1 MKRREFLKAP
11 AVSLLIPAAGGFSL
25 NDAFALGQPDESS
38 AQADGA
44 RKHPQRLHQDFSTYE
59 PGIEYF
65 FLGNGDIQAVVQ
77 YAPDRSGELPQTFLG
92 LTLMDAE
99 RFSRK
104 WSTYLFHPERGYEN
118 SKLFV
123 IVNNRSYS
131 VSPET
136 LVEVKWKLVE
146 TVPVV
151 SIQWKAGDIAVE
163 EEFFVPATGGYL
175 IRQVRVHNTG
185 AVVSPVTLR
194 LALVPNFTMFDDIG
208 TDPKARI
215 AFGRGYTEVTLSCLD
230 GEAKATGR
238 YEVSTVLAPVAP
250 GMESLARF
258 VYTIRTGTP
267 RLLAKDMSK
276 VWGDTVAYWMPKPV
290 LVTGNDRLDHM
301 YAVSRS
307 GLKALLAHSGKRD
320 GGYWQY
326 NMEWVRDDVMMIQ
339 ALSMAGMHD
348 EARSLLVKNLSRNV
362 SADGC
367 LVESSRWSGYDYTEL
382 DQNGQLVYA
391 AWQYLC
397 WTGDSALI
405 KHYWPQIVRAGDYPL
420 QEVFRGKRT
429 RLLRNKREFWERD
442 DRFGVEDGFELAY
455 QFWVML
461 GLEKGSE
468 VARELGDTVT
478 AKRWTAASEEF
489 KQILFEDPAFRF
501 IEEGRLIKRRT
512 LDGRWQ
518 RYMIPTNRASMPPGS
533 PMALND
539 KPECE
544 PDSANVY
551 PIIYGY
557 VDPGGEVARNTLQW
571 MDVLWNQQWN
581 YGGYARYNTHSEPDL
596 PGPWPIASLLIAR
609 AAIEMGDDEHAW
621 RAIDW
626 VATIHG
632 AKSGGWFERYAPS
645 ITPPAPPVSV
655 VGWAWAEVVVLL
667 VQHLMGFRPALDTI
681 TIRPRL
687 IRGVDQL
694 RTTFKVRGASIEV
707 LVKRSA
713 ASTATVN
720 GRKNEVKNGAL
731 TIGHPKKGGRVE
743 IVLEVPGK

>member
-1 MKRREFLKAP
+1 MHLPWTCLAKVLRRRKVP
-11 AVSLLIPAAGGFSL
+11 GSIR
-25 NDAFALGQPDESS
+25 NDSI
-38 AQADGA
+38 
-44 RKHPQRLHQDFSTYE
+44 RTFSTYQ

-77 YAPDRSGELPQTFLG
+77 YSPDRSGELPQTFLG

-99 RFSRK
+99 KFSRK

-123 IVNNRSYS
+123 IVDNRSYS

-151 SIQWKAGDIAVE
+151 SMQWKAGDVAVE
-163 EEFFVPATGGYL
+163 EEFFVPAAGGYL

-185 AVVSPVTLR
+185 AGVSTVALR
-194 LALVPNFTMFDDIG
+194 LPLVPNFTLFDDIG
-208 TDPKARI
+208 TDPKSKI

-238 YEVSTVLAPVAP
+238 YEVSTVLAPAAP
-250 GMESLARF
+250 GTESLSRF

-267 RLLAKDMSK
+267 RLQAKDMPK
-276 VWGDTVAYWMPKPV
+276 VWKDTVAYWKPKPV
-290 LVTGNDRLDHM
+290 LVTGNERLDHM

-307 GLKALLAHSGKRD
+307 GLKALLARSGKRD

-382 DQNGQLVYA
+382 DQNGQLVYG

-397 WTGDSALI
+397 WTGDSVLI
-405 KHYWPQIVRAGDYPL
+405 RKYWPQIVRAGDYPL
-420 QEVFRGKRT
+420 QEVFRGKST

-468 VARELGDTVT
+468 VARALGDTAT
-478 AKRWTAASEEF
+478 AKRWAAAAAEF
-489 KQILFEDPAFRF
+489 KQILFEDPTFRF

-518 RYMIPTNRASMPPGS
+518 RYMIPANRATMPPGPRWHS
-533 PMALND
+533 TTNR
-539 KPECE
+539 
-544 PDSANVY
+544 NVN
-551 PIIYGY
+551 PTVRMSIQSSTNMSIPKGKLRAI
-557 VDPGGEVARNTLQW
+557 PSNGW
-571 MDVLWNQQWN
+571 MFCGTSSGIF
-581 YGGYARYNTHSEPDL
+581 GGYSRYNTTSEPDL

-609 AAIEMGDDEHAW
+609 AAVEMGDDDRAW

-632 AKSGGWFERYAPS
+632 GKSGGWFERYAPS

-655 VGWAWAEVVVLL
+655 VGWAWAETVLL
-667 VQHLMGFRPALDTI
+667 MVHHLMGFRPGLDGI
-681 TIRPRL
+681 VVRPRL
-687 IRGVDQL
+687 IRGVDHL
-694 RTTFKVRGASIEV
+694 HTTLKIRGAIV
-707 LVKRSA
+707 DVTVNRSA
-713 ASTATVN
+713 APRATVN
-720 GRKNEVKNGAL
+720 GVEKEVKNGAMAL
-731 TIGHPKKGGRVE
+731 AHPKKGNHVK

>member
-1 MKRREFLKAP
+1 MKRREFLKTP
-11 AVSLLIPAAGGFSL
+11 AVTLLIPAATGLSFEE
-25 NDAFALGQPDESS
+25 AFASDDP
-38 AQADGA
+38 QAVSTQAEGA

-65 FLGNGDIQAVVQ
+65 FLGNGEIQAVVQ
-77 YAPDRSGELPQTFLG
+77 YSPDRSGELPQTFLG

-118 SKLFV
+118 SKLYV
-123 IVNNRSYS
+123 TVDNRSYS

-136 LVEVKWKLVE
+136 LTEVKWKLVD

-151 SIQWKAGDIAVE
+151 SIQWKAGDIEVE
-163 EEFFVPATGGYL
+163 EELFVPAAGGYL

-185 AVVSPVTLR
+185 AGVCPVTLR
-194 LALVPNFTMFDDIG
+194 LPLVPNFTLFDDIG
-208 TDPKARI
+208 TDPKSRI
-215 AFGRGYTEVTLSCLD
+215 AFGRGYTEVTLSCVD
-230 GEAKATGR
+230 GESKATGR

-250 GMESLARF
+250 GAESLARF
-258 VYTIRTGTP
+258 VYTIRAGTP
-267 RLLAKDMSK
+267 RLQAKDMPN
-276 VWGDTVAYWMPKPV
+276 VWKETVAYWKPKPV
-290 LVTGNDRLDHM
+290 LETGDKRLSHM

-307 GLKALLAHSGKRD
+307 GLKALLARSGKRD

-339 ALSMAGMHD
+339 ALSMAGMHE

-382 DQNGQLVYA
+382 DQNGQLVYG

-397 WTGDSALI
+397 WTGDKALI
-405 KHYWPQIVRAGDYPL
+405 RKYWPQIVRAGDYPL

-461 GLEKGSE
+461 GLEKGSTL
-468 VARELGDTVT
+468 ARELGDAAT
-478 AKRWTAASEEF
+478 AKRWEAASLEL
-489 KQILFEDPAFRF
+489 KQILFEDPTFRF

-518 RYMIPTNRASMPPGS
+518 RYMIPTNRAAMPPGS
-533 PMALND
+533 PTALNE
-539 KPECE
+539 KPEWE

-551 PIIYGY
+551 PIIYEF
-557 VDPGGEVARNTLQW
+557 VDPQGEVARNTLQW

-581 YGGYARYNTHSEPDL
+581 FGGYSRYNTTSEPDL
-596 PGPWPIASLLIAR
+596 PGPWPIASLLMAR
-609 AAIEMGDDEHAW
+609 AAVEMGDDERAW

-632 AKSGGWFERYAPS
+632 GKSGGWFERYAPS

-655 VGWAWAEVVVLL
+655 VGWAWAEVVVLI
-667 VQHLMGFRPALDTI
+667 VQHMMGFRPSLEGI

-687 IRGVDQL
+687 IRGVDHL
-694 RTTFKVRGASIEV
+694 RTTFMVRGGSIDV
-707 LVKRSA
+707 TVKRSA
-713 ASTATVN
+713 TPAATVN
-720 GRKNEVKNGAL
+720 GVRSEVKDGAL
-731 TIGHPKKGGRVE
+731 RIGHPKKGSHTE
-743 IVLEVPGK
+743 IVLEVPGR

>member
-25 NDAFALGQPDESS
+25 NEAFALERPEDTGS
-38 AQADGA
+38 QAEGA
-44 RKHPQRLHQDFSTYE
+44 RKHPQRLHQDFSTYQ

-123 IVNNRSYS
+123 TMGDRSYA

-136 LVEVKWKLVE
+136 FVEVKWKLVE

-151 SIQWKAGDIAVE
+151 SVQWKAGEVLVE
-163 EEFFVPATGGYL
+163 EEYFVPAAGGYL
-175 IRQVRVHNTG
+175 IRQIRVRNTG
-185 AVVSPVTLR
+185 ASGSQVALR
-194 LALVPNFTMFDDIG
+194 LTLVPNFTMFDEIG
-208 TDPKARI
+208 TDPKSKT

-238 YEVSTVLAPVAP
+238 YEVSTVLPVVAP
-250 GMESLARF
+250 GAESVARF
-258 VYTIRTGTP
+258 VYTIRPGTA
-267 RLLAKDMSK
+267 RLQVKDMTK
-276 VWGDTVAYWMPKPV
+276 VWKETVAYWKPKPV
-290 LVTGNDRLDHM
+290 LVTGNERLDHM
-301 YAVSRS
+301 YRVSRS
-307 GLKALLAHSGKRD
+307 GLKALLARSGKRD

-348 EARSLLVKNLSRNV
+348 EAHALLVKNLSKNV

-382 DQNGQLVYA
+382 DQNGQLVYG

-397 WTGDSALI
+397 WTGDVALI
-405 KHYWPQIVRAGDYPL
+405 KKYWPEIVRAGDYPL
-420 QEVFRGKRT
+420 QDVFRGKRV

-455 QFWVML
+455 QFWMML

-468 VARELGDTVT
+468 LARVLGDAAT
-478 AKRWTAASEEF
+478 AKRWAAASQEF
-489 KQILFEDPAFRF
+489 KQILFEDPTFRF
-501 IEEGRLIKRRT
+501 IEEGRIIKRRT

-518 RYMIPTNRASMPPGS
+518 RYMVPTNRASMPPGS
-533 PMALND
+533 PAALND
-539 KPECE
+539 RPECE

-551 PIIYGY
+551 PIMYGY
-557 VDPGGEVARNTLQW
+557 VDPKGDVARNTLQW

-581 YGGYARYNTHSEPDL
+581 FGGYSRYNTTSEPDL
-596 PGPWPIASLLIAR
+596 PGPWPIASLFMAR
-609 AAIEMGDDEHAW
+609 AAVEMGDDERAW

-626 VATIHG
+626 VSTIHG
-632 AKSGGWFERYAPS
+632 GKSGGWFERYAPS

-655 VGWAWAEVVVLL
+655 VGWAWAEVAVLI
-667 VQHLMGFRPALDTI
+667 VQHIMGFRPGLDAI
-681 TIRPRL
+681 VIRPRL
-687 IRGVDQL
+687 IRGVDPL
-694 RTTFKVRGASIEV
+694 RTTFTVRGASIDV
-707 LVKRSA
+707 TVKRSVIPA
-713 ASTATVN
+713 ATVN
-720 GRKNEVKNGAL
+720 GVKAEVKDGAL
-731 TIGHPKKGGRVE
+731 TLAHPKKGSLTE
-743 IVLEVPGK
+743 IVLEVPGR